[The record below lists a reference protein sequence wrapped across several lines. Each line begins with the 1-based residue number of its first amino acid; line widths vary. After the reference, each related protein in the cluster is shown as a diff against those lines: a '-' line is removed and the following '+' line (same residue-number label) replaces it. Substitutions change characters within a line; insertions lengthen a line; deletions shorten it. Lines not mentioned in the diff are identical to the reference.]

1 MINFNFISELCTV
14 SFYIFFFIYNEHF
27 NIRSQPPVEI
37 FLKKLL
43 FLDNIFNDE
52 SLENRQVPQI
62 DEEESKTATTEEDA
76 RFLREV
82 LKSLIVHPKYDKNSD
97 EESQNIDVGVD
108 DKLQR
113 VFVFL
118 GDDVEYPGLVRHGV
132 KLCDEG
138 QHGKS
143 KWFLGDERSRKTD
156 DHSDVVNGEKGKLTD
171 IGHVQNL
178 CNVDTERKDYEVD
191 SHLRGAVH

>member
-1 MINFNFISELCTV
+1 MLYVIYVI
-14 SFYIFFFIYNEHF
+14 IYNEQF
-27 NIRSQPPVEI
+27 NIRSQLPVEI
-37 FLKKLL
+37 FLMKLL
-43 FLDNIFNDE
+43 FLDDIFNDE

-62 DEEESKTATTEEDA
+62 DKEESKTATTEEDA

-97 EESQNIDVGVD
+97 EESQNIDIGVD
-108 DKLQR
+108 DKLKR

-118 GDDVEYPGLVRHGV
+118 GDDVEYPSLVRHGV

-143 KWFLGDERSRKTD
+143 K
-156 DHSDVVNGEKGKLTD
+156 
-171 IGHVQNL
+171 
-178 CNVDTERKDYEVD
+178 
-191 SHLRGAVH
+191 